1 MADYYTGLGFQNLGK
16 NILELLQESD
26 KPIGNLARGDIQ
38 GAKQGYSNYLDEQAK
53 VLMTPE
59 GALDFVNPMAKVGG
73 ILGTLA
79 PKIFRGKTLA
89 GMPDVVNVGG
99 RMEQFGTDQ
108 RLVDIANEYAQ
119 NKGLLYS
126 PAERYA
132 TVDIE
137 RAKRIANEY
146 DKMRNT
152 PTELTTKKSYD
163 SLIDE
168 TQAQYEALKKAGYKF
183 EFMPQ
188 SGDIYGNPRN
198 AINDLVLNKHLYV
211 LPTEAKFGG
220 TRAKEALK
228 ENPLLKNT
236 GEKWNGQPVLANDMF
251 RAVHDVMGHSKHGV
265 GFRAGGEENA
275 YQIHSRMFSDEA
287 LPALTS
293 ETRGQNSWVNFGP
306 YSELNKKAN
315 PINTQYAE
323 QKTGIMPS
331 WTWLE
336 GLLK

>member
-1 MADYYTGLGFQNLGK
+1 
-16 NILELLQESD
+16 
-26 KPIGNLARGDIQ
+26 
-38 GAKQGYSNYLDEQAK
+38 
-53 VLMTPE
+53 
-59 GALDFVNPMAKVGG
+59 
-73 ILGTLA
+73 
-79 PKIFRGKTLA
+79 
-89 GMPDVVNVGG
+89 
-99 RMEQFGTDQ
+99 
-108 RLVDIANEYAQ
+108 
-119 NKGLLYS
+119 
-126 PAERYA
+126 
-132 TVDIE
+132 
-137 RAKRIANEY
+137 
-146 DKMRNT
+146 
-152 PTELTTKKSYD
+152 
-163 SLIDE
+163 
-168 TQAQYEALKKAGYKF
+168 
-183 EFMPQ
+183 MPQ

-236 GEKWNGQPVLANDMF
+236 GEKWNGKPVLANDMF
-251 RAVHDVMGHSKHGV
+251 RAVHDVMGHAKHGV

-275 YQIHSRMFSDEA
+275 YQIHSKMFSDEA